1 MTPQR
6 AQRRAS
12 WAMVAGVVAVA
23 ALVLSVWMVGDRAKA
38 NLLEES
44 QRAVRQQ
51 TRQLRAGCA
60 RGVARDFESMGT
72 NRDLRDFA
80 QDAARAR
87 RAEGRV
93 ALAHRYRAR
102 ASSAE
107 FRMRR
112 IRRRLRADA
121 QRSVTTP
128 ISPSSRHS
136 RSSTDAGMCTTCG

>member
-44 QRAVRQQ
+44 LRAVRQQ
-51 TRQLRAGCA
+51 TQQLRAGCA
-60 RGVARDFESMGT
+60 RGVARDFESLGT

-80 QDAARAR
+80 RDAARAR

-93 ALAHRYRAR
+93 ALARRYRSR

-112 IRRRLRADA
+112 IRRRLPAMETGKA
-121 QRSVTTP
+121 VTRFCQALYPEPTP
-128 ISPSSRHS
+128 G
-136 RSSTDAGMCTTCG
+136 AG